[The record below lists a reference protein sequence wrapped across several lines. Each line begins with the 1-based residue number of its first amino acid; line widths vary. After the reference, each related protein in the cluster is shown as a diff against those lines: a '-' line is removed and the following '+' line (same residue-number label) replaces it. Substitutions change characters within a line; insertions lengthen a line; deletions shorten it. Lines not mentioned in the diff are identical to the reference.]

1 MKNLFKVAV
10 VAVLSLG
17 FGVAANAQ
25 DRSAEIAASAKVVDA
40 LSVTPDQDLNFGIV
54 MQGVKKMVSVS
65 GGTSD
70 LDGGEDNTTG
80 VTVGKFLVN
89 AGAGSSVTLS
99 FIVPSNLKNGT
110 IDLPILFNQGL
121 DGQPAV
127 TVAYGAT
134 SGSVT
139 GLSVSADNSITFPS
153 TPIGEGTAA
162 KNGTYVWIGGVVN
175 PSGNQANGSYTGTV
189 TLTASYN

>member
-1 MKNLFKVAV
+1 MKNLFKVAAI
-10 VAVLSLG
+10 AVFSLG
-17 FGVAANAQ
+17 FGVAAQAQ
-25 DRSAEIAASAKVVDA
+25 DRSATLSANATVVDQ
-40 LSVTPDQDLNFGIV
+40 LSVTQDQDLNFGIV

-70 LDGGEDNTTG
+70 LDAGEDNTTG

-99 FIVPSNLKNGT
+99 FIVPSNLTNGANN
-110 IDLPILFNQGL
+110 LPILFNQGL

-139 GLSVSADNSITFPS
+139 GLSVTSDNSITFPS
-153 TPIGEGTAA
+153 STIGSGDAA
-162 KNGTYVWIGGVVN
+162 KNGTYVWVGGVVN
-175 PSGNQANGSYTGTV
+175 PSGTQVNGAYTGTV